1 MTDLEK
7 VKLKADEIKIAR
19 HYGKVCQAL
28 KLFEEFG
35 ECEEA
40 LRGYINGTDTKE
52 HAIEEIADVEVV
64 IDQFKYYFL
73 NCEKQVED
81 VKRAK
86 VDRQLM
92 RIREAGE

>member
-7 VKLKADEIKIAR
+7 VKLKSDEEKIAR
-19 HYGKVCQAL
+19 RYGKVHQAL

-52 HAIEEIADVEVV
+52 HAIEEIADVEVML
-64 IDQFKYYFL
+64 DQFKCYFL
-73 NCEKQVED
+73 SCEKQVED

-86 VDRQLM
+86 VDRQLERM
-92 RIREAGE
+92 EAGK

>member
-7 VKLKADEIKIAR
+7 VRLKADEIKIAR

-52 HAIEEIADVEVV
+52 HVVEEIADVEVML
-64 IDQFKYYFL
+64 DQFKYFFD
-73 NCEKQVED
+73 CEKQVDD
-81 VKRAK
+81 VKRMK
-86 VDRQLM
+86 VDRQIGRM
-92 RIREAGE
+92 EEE

>member
-7 VKLKADEIKIAR
+7 VRLKADEIKIDG
-19 HYGKVCQAL
+19 HYGKVHQAL
-28 KLFEEFG
+28 KLFEEFS

-52 HAIEEIADVEVV
+52 HAVEEIADVEVV

-86 VDRQLM
+86 VDRQLLRM
-92 RIREAGE
+92 EAEK

>member
-1 MTDLEK
+1 MIDIERAA
-7 VKLKADEIKIAR
+7 LKRDEGIIAQ
-19 HYGKVCQAL
+19 HYGVLHQAL
-28 KLFEEFG
+28 KLFEELN
-35 ECEEA
+35 ECIEA
-40 LRGYINGTDTKE
+40 MRGYINGTDTKE
-52 HAIEEIADVEVV
+52 HAIEEMADVEVM

-73 NCEKQVED
+73 SCEKQVED

>member
-1 MTDLEK
+1 MTDIEK
-7 VKLKADEIKIAR
+7 VKLKADEITIAR
-19 HYGKVCQAL
+19 HYGKVPQAL
-28 KLFEEFG
+28 KLFEGFG

-40 LRGYINGTDTKE
+40 LRRYINGTDTKE
-52 HAIEEIADVEVV
+52 HAIEEMADVEVMM
-64 IDQFKYYFL
+64 DQFKYYFL
-73 NCEKQVED
+73 NCEKQLED

>member
-7 VKLKADEIKIAR
+7 VKLKSDEEKIAR

-52 HAIEEIADVEVV
+52 HAVEEIADVEVM
-64 IDQFKYYFL
+64 IDQFKYFL
-73 NCEKQVED
+73 DCEKQVDD
-81 VKRAK
+81 VKRMK
-86 VDRQLM
+86 VDRQIGRM
-92 RIREAGE
+92 EEE

>member
-7 VKLKADEIKIAR
+7 VRLKANEIKIAG
-19 HYGKVCQAL
+19 HYGKVHQAL

-40 LRGYINGTDTKE
+40 LRGYINSTDTKE
-52 HAIEEIADVEVV
+52 HVIEEMADVEVM

-73 NCEKQVED
+73 NCEKQVDD
-81 VKRAK
+81 VKRMK
-86 VDRQLM
+86 VDRQLERM
-92 RIREAGE
+92 KAE

>member
-7 VKLKADEIKIAR
+7 AKLKSDEEKIAR
-19 HYGKVCQAL
+19 RYGKVQQAL

-52 HAIEEIADVEVV
+52 HTVEEMADVEVML
-64 IDQFKYYFL
+64 DQFKYHFL
-73 NCEKQVED
+73 NCEKQVENI
-81 VKRAK
+81 KRAK
-86 VDRQLM
+86 VDRQLLRM
-92 RIREAGE
+92 EAEK

>member
-1 MTDLEK
+1 MIDLDK
-7 VKLKADEIKIAR
+7 VKLKADEITIAR
-19 HYGKVCQAL
+19 HYGKAGQAL

-52 HAIEEIADVEVV
+52 HAIEEIADVEVML
-64 IDQFKYYFL
+64 DQFKYYFL

-81 VKRAK
+81 IKRAK
-86 VDRQLM
+86 VDRQLLRM
-92 RIREAGE
+92 EAEK